1 MVELASIS
9 RVLRRAVSD
18 DRLAVLPQRTID
30 RLRES
35 AIDIDRVELSSDT
48 AAPVRTDLVR
58 RIRTEIARGTYL
70 TEERLSGAIDGLA
83 RDVLGR

>member
-18 DRLAVLPQRTID
+18 DRLAVLPPRTIE
-30 RLRES
+30 RLNHS
-35 AIDIDRVELSSDT
+35 ALDRVELSSPSAD
-48 AAPVRTDLVR
+48 APIRTDLVR
-58 RIRTEIARGTYL
+58 RIREEIANGTYL

-83 RDVLGR
+83 RDVLSR